1 MKISKVKN
9 SDLLIFSPE
18 TFEDQRGYFFESFNQ
33 NRFENLS
40 KQKFVFVQDNESKSI
55 KGTLRGFHY
64 QLGPFTQSKL
74 VRVIDGEVLDV
85 VVDVR
90 KTSKNFGKHW
100 SFKISS
106 ENKKQLFIPKG
117 YAHAFLTLSDTAI
130 FSYKVDNYFS
140 PDHDRTIIWNDKF
153 LKIDWKFNESNITI
167 SDKDKKGL
175 KFSEAE
181 YL

>member
-1 MKISKVKN
+1 LKISKVKN

-64 QLGPFTQSKL
+64 QLRPFTQSKL

-140 PDHDRTIIWNDKF
+140 PNHDRTIIWNDKF
-153 LKIDWKFNESNITI
+153 LQIDWEFNESDITI
-167 SDKDKKGL
+167 SDKDRKGI

>member
-64 QLGPFTQSKL
+64 QLRPFTQSKL

-140 PDHDRTIIWNDKF
+140 PEHDRTIIWNDKF
-153 LKIDWKFNESNITI
+153 LQIDWEFNESDLII
-167 SDKDKKGL
+167 SDKDRKGI

>member
-1 MKISKVKN
+1 MNISKVKN

-64 QLGPFTQSKL
+64 QLRPFTQSKL

-90 KTSKNFGKHW
+90 RTSKNFGKHW

-106 ENKKQLFIPKG
+106 ENKKQLFIPQG

-140 PDHDRTIIWNDKF
+140 PEHERTIIWNDKF
-153 LKIDWKFNESNITI
+153 LQIDWEFNESDLVI
-167 SDKDKKGL
+167 SDKDRNGL
-175 KFSEAE
+175 KFAEAE
-181 YL
+181 FL

>member
-1 MKISKVKN
+1 LKILKVEN

-74 VRVIDGEVLDV
+74 VRVTDGEVLDV

-106 ENKKQLFIPKG
+106 ENKKQIFVPQG
-117 YAHAFLTLSDTAI
+117 YAHAYLTLSDTAI

-140 PDHDRTIIWNDKF
+140 PEHERTIIWNDKF
-153 LKIDWKFNESNITI
+153 LQIDWEFNESDLIL
-167 SDKDKKGL
+167 SDKDKKGIE
-175 KFSEAE
+175 FNEAE

>member
-1 MKISKVKN
+1 LKISNVEN

-18 TFEDQRGYFFESFNQ
+18 TFEDERGYFFESFNQ

-106 ENKKQLFIPKG
+106 ENKKQLFVPQG

-140 PDHDRTIIWNDKF
+140 PEHDRTIIWNDKF
-153 LKIDWKFNESNITI
+153 LQIDWEFNESDLII
-167 SDKDKKGL
+167 SDKDKEGI
-175 KFSEAE
+175 KFSQAE

>member
-1 MKISKVKN
+1 LKISKVKN

-64 QLGPFTQSKL
+64 QLRPFTQSKL

-140 PDHDRTIIWNDKF
+140 PEHDRTIIWNDKF
-153 LKIDWKFNESNITI
+153 LQIDWEFNESDLII
-167 SDKDKKGL
+167 SGKDRKGL
-175 KFSEAE
+175 KFTEAE

>member
-64 QLGPFTQSKL
+64 QLRPFTQSKL

-90 KTSKNFGKHW
+90 RTSKNFGKHW
-100 SFKISS
+100 SFRISS
-106 ENKKQLFIPKG
+106 ENKKQLFIPQG

-140 PDHDRTIIWNDKF
+140 PEHDRTIIWNDKF
-153 LKIDWKFNESNITI
+153 LQIDWEFNESDLII
-167 SDKDKKGL
+167 SDKDRKGK

>member
-18 TFEDQRGYFFESFNQ
+18 TFEDKRGYFFESFNQ

-140 PDHDRTIIWNDKF
+140 PNHDRTIIWNDKF
-153 LKIDWKFNESNITI
+153 LQIDWEFNESDITI
-167 SDKDKKGL
+167 SDKDRKGI

>member
-140 PDHDRTIIWNDKF
+140 PNHDRTIIWNDKF
-153 LKIDWKFNESNITI
+153 LQMDWEFNESNLII
-167 SDKDKKGL
+167 SDKDRKGI

>member
-1 MKISKVKN
+1 
-9 SDLLIFSPE
+9 
-18 TFEDQRGYFFESFNQ
+18 
-33 NRFENLS
+33 
-40 KQKFVFVQDNESKSI
+40 
-55 KGTLRGFHY
+55 
-64 QLGPFTQSKL
+64 
-74 VRVIDGEVLDV
+74 V

-106 ENKKQLFIPKG
+106 ENKKQLFIPQG
-117 YAHAFLTLSDTAI
+117 YAHAFLTLSDSAI

-140 PDHDRTIIWNDKF
+140 PEHDRTIIWNDDV
-153 LKIDWKFNESNITI
+153 LKVDWGFSELDLVISN
-167 SDKDKKGL
+167 KDRNGI

>member
-1 MKISKVKN
+1 MKISKVEN

-18 TFEDQRGYFFESFNQ
+18 AFEDQRGYFFESFNQ

-85 VVDVR
+85 VVDLR

-106 ENKKQLFIPKG
+106 ENKKQLFIPQG

-140 PDHDRTIIWNDKF
+140 SEHDRTIIWNDK
-153 LKIDWKFNESNITI
+153 LLQIDWKFNESDLII
-167 SDKDKKGL
+167 SDKDKKGI
-175 KFSEAE
+175 KFTEAE

>member
-1 MKISKVKN
+1 MNISKVKN

-64 QLGPFTQSKL
+64 QLRPFTQSKL

-90 KTSKNFGKHW
+90 RTSKNFGKHW

-106 ENKKQLFIPKG
+106 ENKKQLFIPQG

-140 PDHDRTIIWNDKF
+140 PEHDRTIIWNDKF
-153 LKIDWKFNESNITI
+153 LQIDWEFNESDLII
-167 SDKDKKGL
+167 SGKDRKGL
-175 KFSEAE
+175 KFTEAE

>member
-1 MKISKVKN
+1 LKISKVKN

-140 PDHDRTIIWNDKF
+140 PNHDRTIIWNDKF
-153 LKIDWKFNESNITI
+153 LQIDWEFNESDITI
-167 SDKDKKGL
+167 SDKDRKGI

>member
-1 MKISKVKN
+1 LNISKVKN

-64 QLGPFTQSKL
+64 QLRPFTQSKL

-90 KTSKNFGKHW
+90 RTSKNFGKHW

-106 ENKKQLFIPKG
+106 ENKKQLFIPQG

-140 PDHDRTIIWNDKF
+140 PEHERTIIWNDKF
-153 LKIDWKFNESNITI
+153 LQIDWEFNESDLVI
-167 SDKDKKGL
+167 SDKDRNGL
-175 KFSEAE
+175 KFAEAE
-181 YL
+181 FL

>member
-1 MKISKVKN
+1 MNISKVKN

-64 QLGPFTQSKL
+64 QLRPFTQSKL

-90 KTSKNFGKHW
+90 RTSKNFGKHW

-106 ENKKQLFIPKG
+106 ENKKQLFIPQG

-130 FSYKVDNYFS
+130 FSYKVDNYFF
-140 PDHDRTIIWNDKF
+140 PEHDRTIIWNDKF
-153 LKIDWKFNESNITI
+153 LQIDWEFNESDLII
-167 SDKDKKGL
+167 SDKDRKGI

>member
-1 MKISKVKN
+1 MNISKVKN

-40 KQKFVFVQDNESKSI
+40 KQKFVFVQDNESKSK

-140 PDHDRTIIWNDKF
+140 PDHDRTIIWNDD
-153 LKIDWKFNESNITI
+153 IIQVDWGFNEQNIII
-167 SDKDKKGL
+167 SDKDKNGI
-175 KFSEAE
+175 KFSDAV

>member
-1 MKISKVKN
+1 LNISKVKN

-64 QLGPFTQSKL
+64 QLEPFTQSKL

-90 KTSKNFGKHW
+90 RTSKNFGKHW

-106 ENKKQLFIPKG
+106 ENKKQLFIPQG

-140 PDHDRTIIWNDKF
+140 PEHDRTIIWNDKF
-153 LKIDWKFNESNITI
+153 LQIDWEFNESDLII
-167 SDKDKKGL
+167 SDKDRKGI

>member
-1 MKISKVKN
+1 MKISEVEN
-9 SDLLIFSPE
+9 SDLLILTPE
-18 TFEDQRGYFFESFNQ
+18 IFEDDRGYFFESFNQ
-33 NRFENLS
+33 SRFENLS

-106 ENKKQLFIPKG
+106 ENKKQLFIPQG
-117 YAHAFLTLSDTAI
+117 YAHAFLTLSHSAI

-140 PDHDRTIIWNDKF
+140 PEHDRTIIWNDDILQVDWGFSESDLLISNKDRNGIKF
-153 LKIDWKFNESNITI
+153 A
-167 SDKDKKGL
+167 
-175 KFSEAE
+175 EAE

>member
-1 MKISKVKN
+1 LKISKVKN

-140 PDHDRTIIWNDKF
+140 PNHDRTIIWNDKF
-153 LKIDWKFNESNITI
+153 LQIDWEFNESDLII
-167 SDKDKKGL
+167 SDKDRKGI

>member
-1 MKISKVKN
+1 MKISKVDN
-9 SDLLIFSPE
+9 SDLLIFSPD

-33 NRFENLS
+33 KKYENLS
-40 KQKFVFVQDNESKSI
+40 KEKFVFVQDNESKSI

-85 VVDVR
+85 VVDIR

-106 ENKKQLFIPKG
+106 ENKKQLFIPQG
-117 YAHAFLTLSDTAI
+117 YAHAFLTLSDTSI

-140 PDHDRTIIWNDKF
+140 PEHDRTIIWNDKF
-153 LKIDWKFNESNITI
+153 LQIDWEFNESDLII
-167 SDKDKKGL
+167 SDKDKEGI
-175 KFSEAE
+175 KFSQAE

>member
-85 VVDVR
+85 VVDIR

-140 PDHDRTIIWNDKF
+140 PNHDRTIIWNDKF
-153 LKIDWKFNESNITI
+153 LQIDWEFNESDITI
-167 SDKDKKGL
+167 SDKDRKGI

>member
-1 MKISKVKN
+1 LKISKVKN

-90 KTSKNFGKHW
+90 KTSKNFGKYW

-140 PDHDRTIIWNDKF
+140 PNHDRTIIWNDKF
-153 LKIDWKFNESNITI
+153 LQIDWEFNESDITI
-167 SDKDKKGL
+167 SDKDRKGI

>member
-1 MKISKVKN
+1 LKISKVKN

-140 PDHDRTIIWNDKF
+140 PNHDRTIIWNDKF
-153 LKIDWKFNESNITI
+153 LQVDWEFNESDITI
-167 SDKDKKGL
+167 SDKDRKGI

>member
-1 MKISKVKN
+1 MNISKVKN

-64 QLGPFTQSKL
+64 QLRPFTQSKL

-90 KTSKNFGKHW
+90 RTSKNFGKHW
-100 SFKISS
+100 SFRISS
-106 ENKKQLFIPKG
+106 ENKKQLFIPQG

-140 PDHDRTIIWNDKF
+140 PEHDRTIIWNDKF
-153 LKIDWKFNESNITI
+153 LQIDWEFNESDLII
-167 SDKDKKGL
+167 SDKDRKGI

>member
-1 MKISKVKN
+1 MNISKVKN

-33 NRFENLS
+33 NRFENLT
-40 KQKFVFVQDNESKSI
+40 KQKFAFVQDNESKSI

-64 QLGPFTQSKL
+64 QLEPFTQSKL

-90 KTSKNFGKHW
+90 RTSKNFGKHW

-140 PDHDRTIIWNDKF
+140 PEHDRTIIWNDKF
-153 LKIDWKFNESNITI
+153 LQIDWEFNESDLII
-167 SDKDKKGL
+167 SGKDRKGL
-175 KFSEAE
+175 KFTEAE

>member
-140 PDHDRTIIWNDKF
+140 PNHDRTIIWNDKF
-153 LKIDWKFNESNITI
+153 LQIDWEFNESDITI
-167 SDKDKKGL
+167 SDKDRKGI

>member
-1 MKISKVKN
+1 LKISKVDN
-9 SDLLIFSPE
+9 SDLLIFSPD

-33 NRFENLS
+33 KKYENLS
-40 KQKFVFVQDNESKSI
+40 KEKFVFVQDNESKSI

-85 VVDVR
+85 VVDIR

-106 ENKKQLFIPKG
+106 ENKKQLFIPQG
-117 YAHAFLTLSDTAI
+117 YAHAFLTLSDTSI

-153 LKIDWKFNESNITI
+153 LQIDWKFNESDLII
-167 SDKDKKGL
+167 SEKDEKGK

>member
-140 PDHDRTIIWNDKF
+140 PDHDRTIIWNDD
-153 LKIDWKFNESNITI
+153 IIQVDWGFNEQNIII
-167 SDKDKKGL
+167 SDKDKKGI
-175 KFSEAE
+175 KFSDAV

>member
-1 MKISKVKN
+1 LNISKVKN

-64 QLGPFTQSKL
+64 QLRPFTQSKL

-90 KTSKNFGKHW
+90 RTSKNFGKHW

-106 ENKKQLFIPKG
+106 ENKKQLFIPQG

-140 PDHDRTIIWNDKF
+140 PEHDRTIIWNDKF
-153 LKIDWKFNESNITI
+153 LQIDWEFNESDLII
-167 SDKDKKGL
+167 SDKDRKGI

>member
-1 MKISKVKN
+1 LKVSKVEN

-18 TFEDQRGYFFESFNQ
+18 TFEDERGYFFESFNQ

-85 VVDVR
+85 VVDLR

-106 ENKKQLFIPKG
+106 ENKKQLFIPQG

-140 PDHDRTIIWNDKF
+140 SEHDRTIIWNDK
-153 LKIDWKFNESNITI
+153 LLQIDWKFNESDLII
-167 SDKDKKGL
+167 SDKDKKGI
-175 KFSEAE
+175 KFTEAE

>member
-1 MKISKVKN
+1 LKISKVKN

-64 QLGPFTQSKL
+64 QLRPFTQSKL

-90 KTSKNFGKHW
+90 RTSKNFGKHW

-106 ENKKQLFIPKG
+106 ENKKQLFIPQG

-140 PDHDRTIIWNDKF
+140 PEHDRTIIWNDKF
-153 LKIDWKFNESNITI
+153 LQIDWEFNESDLII
-167 SDKDKKGL
+167 SDKDRKGI

>member
-64 QLGPFTQSKL
+64 QLEPFTQSKL

-90 KTSKNFGKHW
+90 RTSKNFGKHW

-106 ENKKQLFIPKG
+106 ENKKQLFIPQG

-140 PDHDRTIIWNDKF
+140 PEHDRTIIWNDKF
-153 LKIDWKFNESNITI
+153 LQIDWEFNESDLII
-167 SDKDKKGL
+167 SDKDRKGI

>member
-1 MKISKVKN
+1 MNISKVKN

-33 NRFENLS
+33 NRFENLT

-64 QLGPFTQSKL
+64 QLRPFTQSKL

-90 KTSKNFGKHW
+90 RTSKNFGKHW

-106 ENKKQLFIPKG
+106 ENKKQLFIPQG

-140 PDHDRTIIWNDKF
+140 PEHDRTIIWNDKF
-153 LKIDWKFNESNITI
+153 LQIDWEFNESDLII
-167 SDKDKKGL
+167 SDKDRNGL
-175 KFSEAE
+175 KFAEAE
-181 YL
+181 FL

>member
-1 MKISKVKN
+1 LKISKVKN

-64 QLGPFTQSKL
+64 QLEPFTQSKL

-106 ENKKQLFIPKG
+106 ENKKQLFIPQG

-140 PDHDRTIIWNDKF
+140 PEHDRTIIWNDKF
-153 LKIDWKFNESNITI
+153 LQIDWEFNESDLII
-167 SDKDKKGL
+167 SDKDRKGI